1 MTDGGRCRVKMIA
14 FIFVAI
20 IINRIFAEKKND
32 EYSNAPKEK
41 VQAILRM
48 SPETYEA
55 IRRAAGR
62 SHKSFNSYAVET
74 LEAAAMPQPE
84 PKIKISE
91 LKPDPEWERF
101 IVHSLD
107 LTEEEIRNDPRLSA
121 ILGL

>member
-1 MTDGGRCRVKMIA
+1 MTKITTMKVTPQE
-14 FIFVAI
+14 
-20 IINRIFAEKKND
+20 NR
-32 EYSNAPKEK
+32 

-48 SPETYEA
+48 PRETYEA
-55 IRRAAGR
+55 ISMAARRR
-62 SHKSFNSYAVET
+62 HMSFNRFAGET
-74 LEAAAMPQPE
+74 LEAAAYPEPE

-107 LTEEEIRNDPRLSA
+107 LTEEEIQEDPRLAA

>member
-1 MTDGGRCRVKMIA
+1 MSTSTPRT
-14 FIFVAI
+14 
-20 IINRIFAEKKND
+20 
-32 EYSNAPKEK
+32 EK

-74 LEAAAMPQPE
+74 LEAAADPE
-84 PKIKISE
+84 PERKIRLSE
-91 LKPDPEWERF
+91 IKLDPVLESY
-101 IVHSLD
+101 ILPSSG
-107 LTEEEIRNDPRLSA
+107 LTDEEIREDPRLSA

>member
-1 MTDGGRCRVKMIA
+1 MNTATPR
-14 FIFVAI
+14 
-20 IINRIFAEKKND
+20 
-32 EYSNAPKEK
+32 KEK